1 MKLINIRTMA
11 LALVAAATVV
21 SAHAQVLAP
30 TAKFRGKTYA
40 EWSAAWFQ
48 WAINTPVAHHPALDE
63 TGADA
68 AVGQSGNVFFLTGVF
83 NASGTVERSVTVAPG
98 TALFFPLIN
107 VDCSTLEPE
116 PFHGDT
122 EAELRECAAAV
133 MDSTSGWFAEIDG
146 QPVTNLDAFRVQ
158 SPVFSFNAPAE
169 NILGVTGGGTGLA
182 VSDGVYLMVA
192 PLPKGEHTI
201 HFGGTFDDFGFTLD
215 ITYHITVK

>member
-1 MKLINIRTMA
+1 MKTFVCSIAA
-11 LALVAAATVV
+11 LFAAALVTAN
-21 SAHAQVLAP
+21 AQVVP
-30 TAKFRGKTYA
+30 SNSTYRGKTYA

-48 WAINTPVAHHPALDE
+48 WAINTPIAHHPALDE

-83 NASGTVERSVTVAPG
+83 NASGTVERSITVAPG

-122 EAELRECAAAV
+122 EAELRECAAV
-133 MDSTSGWFAEIDG
+133 LMDSTSGWFAEIDG
-146 QPVTNLDAFRVQ
+146 KSVANLDAFRVQ
-158 SPVFSFNAPAE
+158 SPVFPFNAPTE
-169 NILGVTGGGTGLA
+169 NILGVPGGGSGLA
-182 VSDGVYLMVA
+182 VSDGVYLMLA
-192 PLPKGEHTI
+192 PLPKGEHTV
-201 HFGGTFDDFGFTLD
+201 HFGGTFDDFGFTLN